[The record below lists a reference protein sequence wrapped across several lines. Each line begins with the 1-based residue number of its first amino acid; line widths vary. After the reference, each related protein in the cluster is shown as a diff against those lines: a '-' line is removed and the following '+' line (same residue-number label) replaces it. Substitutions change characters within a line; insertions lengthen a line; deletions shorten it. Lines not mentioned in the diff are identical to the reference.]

1 MTGAQLT
8 YLHARPASFPR
19 FLDHLADDVMPGVD
33 WQVGSRSARNRV
45 VERSDRINPM
55 PKNKDAD
62 SEKGKEYRYWRVI
75 VTYNDGE
82 TSGNRVFKD
91 RAKAERFAARQEQ
104 SLVVKKAVLER
115 FVRQQYGGRR
125 VFKRIQKL

>member
-1 MTGAQLT
+1 
-8 YLHARPASFPR
+8 
-19 FLDHLADDVMPGVD
+19 
-33 WQVGSRSARNRV
+33 
-45 VERSDRINPM
+45 M